1 MARQCAQ
8 FFGATELS
16 DEGARNG
23 ESRRLPPHAEDV
35 GQGSQHLGFDIVKSF
50 DIRAL
55 TFELMSRLRST

>member
-16 DEGARNG
+16 DEGARND
-23 ESRRLPPHAEDV
+23 ESRRLPPYAEDV
-35 GQGSQHLGFDIVKSF
+35 GQWRQHLGFDIVWSF

>member
-16 DEGARNG
+16 DEGARND
-23 ESRRLPPHAEDV
+23 ESRRLPPYAEDV
-35 GQGSQHLGFDIVKSF
+35 GQWSQLLGIDIVKSF
-50 DIRAL
+50 GIRAL